1 MKKKVY
7 LWLLAMC
14 VTAGTATPVY
24 AVEPVAEQSTVGKNT
39 GNEEENQKQEKTLEN
54 NGENSGEENPGE
66 VKAPENSSVNSGEKK
81 EPEDGGA
88 NSGGEKEPENGGVN
102 SGEGKD
108 TENSGENA
116 VEKEKS
122 GEVPEDEL
130 ALQEL
135 GEEYQIAAFS
145 NEETLTVTD
154 LTELLS
160 ALDNENC
167 KKIEVN
173 GSFDVTQKLTVNR
186 ELTIYGGT
194 SGATLNRGAKDI
206 NLFYV
211 ESSGK
216 LTLENITID
225 GKKGTYQNCNPLIYT
240 RGTLTLEKGAA
251 LQNNHAQYV
260 GSAIQAMGGS
270 LIMNGGFI
278 QDNETAYNG
287 GGIYL
292 GQDATFEMTGGTI
305 QRNTGDGGG
314 GIDAQC
320 QVTMTGGTIQN
331 NTATRCGGGIM
342 LNRSGSG
349 LVMSGGSITGNH
361 AKASSSSSSDYGN
374 GGGVYANSGTKLTL
388 SNGASIDNNT
398 AEKNG
403 GGVYAYS
410 SATLTLNGGTIAKN
424 KAEVYGGGVY
434 AYTSMTL
441 TLDGGK
447 IQENTAKSSGGGV
460 YVNGQVTMKSGEI
473 SGNQSTGGYGGG
485 IMNYGTVNIEGGTI
499 INNTSFQNGGGIS
512 NQRLVTMTA
521 GTISGNKSTNGSGGG
536 IFNSTILKMSGGSI
550 TGNTANSKG
559 GGIYQG
565 NLFEVSGGDVQ
576 IMGNKEDGG
585 KTSNVFL
592 NRFSDGTCYYVKIVS
607 PGLNGNSKIG
617 VNVGIRED
625 LNITQAVNDADYSK
639 YFTSDDS
646 NYEVVDVVG
655 SDGKHQ
661 LSLKKKGS
669 GNTGGSESGG
679 STGGNTGG
687 SESGGTTGGN
697 NSGTTG
703 GNTGSS
709 TGTSSGSSGGGS
721 SAGTVTA
728 TPATTTPKET
738 TITVPLQA
746 DTQEST
752 LETGNLPTNLQQR
765 VLNQKISHT
774 VLSSVETD
782 VKVGLDI
789 EAVRAIS
796 GQAQGDA
803 SVVVQKLD
811 NTALKGSAAAVIGT
825 RPVVTVRVQDAAGK
839 AITDLGA
846 GSVLVEIPYVLQN
859 GENPGNIC
867 AVSTDAEGNVQWILN
882 SVYDSEKQ
890 VLRFRT
896 LQGADY
902 GVASIPMGIY
912 QDTIGTDKQ
921 ADIAFAVSRGLLT
934 GDAKGQAFNPE
945 KAVTMEEFANA
956 LDRMTGKEVSN
967 VVLGSFAPDQSI
979 TREEMA
985 VLLVK
990 YADTLGIVLPEV
1002 EKAAA
1007 FADQNQ
1013 ISAQAVADIRKLQQ
1027 AGVLEGKTL
1036 QTFAPRENLTRAD
1049 LCTTLRLFLEM
1060 MVRGTCRPE

>member
-24 AVEPVAEQSTVGKNT
+24 AVETVAEQSTV
-39 GNEEENQKQEKTLEN
+39 EEKTSEN
-54 NGENSGEENPGE
+54 NGENAGEENSGEENAPEKNEGNPGE
-66 VKAPENSSVNSGEKK
+66 VKAPENSGVNSGEVKA
-81 EPEDGGA
+81 PENSGV

-116 VEKEKS
+116 VEEEKS
-122 GEVPEDEL
+122 GEVAEVPEDEL

-145 NEETLTVTD
+145 ASQTVTTFD
-154 LTELLS
+154 ELKT
-160 ALDNENC
+160 ALADETC
-167 KKIEVN
+167 SEIQVS
-173 GSFDVTQKLTVNR
+173 GTISVTKTLIVNR
-186 ELTIYGGT
+186 EVKLSGG
-194 SGATLNRGAKDI
+194 GMLVRGVKSICLIAVGEKG
-206 NLFYV
+206 V
-211 ESSGK
+211 
-216 LTLENITID
+216 LTLENIVLD
-225 GKKGTYQNCNPLIYT
+225 GKRDTYRWDDSLLQVEN
-240 RGTLTLEKGAA
+240 GGSLTLLEGAVF
-251 LQNNHAQYV
+251 QDNHTNSD
-260 GSAIQAMGGS
+260 GSAIQIFDGS
-270 LIMNGGFI
+270 LLMEGGTI
-278 QDNETAYNG
+278 RNNETSQEGGGIYIYKGSFVLKNGTICNNIADRNG
-287 GGIYL
+287 GGIYV
-292 GQDATFEMTGGTI
+292 GSAATFRMEGGEISGNTGYSGGMLLDCPQTAEITGGTI
-305 QRNTGDGGG
+305 KGNTATGTGG
-314 GIDAQC
+314 GIFARC
-320 QVTMTGGTIQN
+320 QVHIKAAAITG
-331 NTATRCGGGIM
+331 NTATHGGGISV
-342 LNRSGSG
+342 LTTNGKAAG
-349 LVMSGGSITGNH
+349 VVMDGGSITGNA
-361 AKASSSSSSDYGN
+361 AKQMERGSWGD
-374 GGGVYANSGTKLTL
+374 GGGVYLDGAELTL
-388 SNGASIDNNT
+388 NKGAIISDNT
-398 AEKNG
+398 AERDG
-403 GGVYAYS
+403 GGIYS
-410 SATLTLNGGTIAKN
+410 DGTITMNDGKITN
-424 KAEVYGGGVY
+424 NTGVYGGGIY
-434 AYTSMTL
+434 N
-441 TLDGGK
+441 
-447 IQENTAKSSGGGV
+447 EWSSNASIV
-460 YVNGQVTMKSGEI
+460 TINGGEI
-473 SGNQSTGGYGGG
+473 SGN
-485 IMNYGTVNIEGGTI
+485 
-499 INNTSFQNGGGIS
+499 TS
-512 NQRLVTMTA
+512 
-521 GTISGNKSTNGSGGG
+521 KEGSGGG
-536 IFNSTILKMSGGSI
+536 IVNHKTLIMTGGSV
-550 TGNTANSKG
+550 TGNKAKKEG
-559 GGIYQG
+559 GGIYQYRD
-565 NLFEVSGGDVQ
+565 FQVSGTVR
-576 IMGNKEDGG
+576 ITGNTESGG

-592 NRFSDGTCYYVKIVS
+592 DYKTYNETEPNRYVTIIS
-607 PGLNGNSKIG
+607 PGLSSGSQIG
-617 VNVGIRED
+617 VNINPGKD
-625 LNITQAVNDADYSK
+625 LNITQAINDKDYSE

-646 NYEVVDVVG
+646 NYEIINVE
-655 SDGKHQ
+655 SNGKHQ
-661 LSLKKKGS
+661 VSLKKKGS

-697 NSGTTG
+697 NG
-703 GNTGSS
+703 GNTSGST
-709 TGTSSGSSGGGS
+709 TGTSGGS
-721 SAGTVTA
+721 SAGTAAA

-846 GSVLVEIPYVLQN
+846 GSALVEIPYVLQN

-921 ADIAFAVSRGLLT
+921 TDIAFAVSRGLLT

>member
-7 LWLLAMC
+7 MWLLAMC

-24 AVEPVAEQSTVGKNT
+24 AEEPVAVQSTVGENT
-39 GNEEENQKQEKTLEN
+39 GNVEESQEQEKAPEN

-66 VKAPENSSVNSGEKK
+66 VKAPENSGMNSGEKK
-81 EPEDGGA
+81 EPEDGGV
-88 NSGGEKEPENGGVN
+88 NSGEKKEPENGSVN

-122 GEVPEDEL
+122 GEVLEDEL
-130 ALQEL
+130 DLQEL
-135 GEEYQIAAFS
+135 GEEYQLAALSASQTVTTFDELKAALADETCREIQVS
-145 NEETLTVTD
+145 STISVTETL
-154 LTELLS
+154 
-160 ALDNENC
+160 
-167 KKIEVN
+167 I
-173 GSFDVTQKLTVNR
+173 VNR
-186 ELTIYGGT
+186 EVKLSGGGT
-194 SGATLNRGAKDI
+194 LVRGIKSICLIAVGEKG
-206 NLFYV
+206 V
-211 ESSGK
+211 
-216 LTLENITID
+216 LTLENIVLD
-225 GKKGTYQNCNPLIYT
+225 GQGETYRWDRSLLQVEN
-240 RGTLTLEKGAA
+240 GGSLTLQDGAVF
-251 LQNNHAQYV
+251 QNNHTNSD
-260 GSAIQAMGGS
+260 GGAIRVFDGS
-270 LIMNGGFI
+270 LLMEGGTI
-278 QDNETAYNG
+278 RNNETSFGGGGIYIYKGSFTLKNGTICNNIADRNG
-287 GGIYL
+287 GGIY
-292 GQDATFEMTGGTI
+292 
-305 QRNTGDGGG
+305 
-314 GIDAQC
+314 
-320 QVTMTGGTIQN
+320 V
-331 NTATRCGGGIM
+331 
-342 LNRSGSG
+342 GSEAAFR
-349 LVMSGGSITGNH
+349 M
-361 AKASSSSSSDYGN
+361 
-374 GGGVYANSGTKLTL
+374 
-388 SNGASIDNNT
+388 
-398 AEKNG
+398 
-403 GGVYAYS
+403 
-410 SATLTLNGGTIAKN
+410 
-424 KAEVYGGGVY
+424 
-434 AYTSMTL
+434 
-441 TLDGGK
+441 
-447 IQENTAKSSGGGV
+447 EN
-460 YVNGQVTMKSGEI
+460 GEI
-473 SGNQSTGGYGGG
+473 SGNTGYSGGMLLDCPQTAEITGGTIKENTATGTGGGIFARCQVHIKAAAITGNTATHGGGISVLTTNGKAAGVVMDGGSIKGNAAKQMERGSWGDGGGVYLDGAELTLNKGAIISDNTAERDGGGIYSDGTITMNDGKITNNTGVYGGG
-485 IMNYGTVNIEGGTI
+485 IYNEWSSNASIVTI
-499 INNTSFQNGGGIS
+499 NGGE
-512 NQRLVTMTA
+512 
-521 GTISGNKSTNGSGGG
+521 ISGNTSKEGSGGG
-536 IFNSTILKMSGGSI
+536 IVNHKTLIMTGGSV
-550 TGNTANSKG
+550 TGNKAKEEG
-559 GGIYQG
+559 GGIYQYRD
-565 NLFEVSGGDVQ
+565 FQVSGTVR
-576 IMGNKEDGG
+576 ITGNTESGG

-592 NRFSDGTCYYVKIVS
+592 DYKTYNETEPNRYITIVS
-607 PGLNGNSKIG
+607 PGLSSGSQIG
-617 VNVGIRED
+617 VNINPNKD
-625 LNITQAVNDADYSK
+625 LNITQAINDKDYSE

-646 NYEVVDVVG
+646 NYEIINVE
-655 SDGKHQ
+655 SNGKYQ
-661 LSLKKKGS
+661 VSLKKTGSGS

-687 SESGGTTGGN
+687 GESGGTTGGN

-709 TGTSSGSSGGGS
+709 TGSTTGTSTGTSGGGS
-721 SAGTVTA
+721 SASTA
-728 TPATTTPKET
+728 TAAPAVTPKET
-738 TITVPLQA
+738 TVTVPLQA

-774 VLSSVETD
+774 VLSSAETG

-789 EAVRAIS
+789 EAVRSIS

-811 NTALKGSAAAVIGT
+811 SATLKGSAAAVIGT
-825 RPVVTVRVQDAAGK
+825 RPVVTVQVQDAAGK
-839 AITDLGA
+839 AITSLGA

-902 GVASIPMGIY
+902 GVASIPVGIY
-912 QDTIGTDKQ
+912 QDIVGTDKQ

-956 LDRMTGKEVSN
+956 LDRMTGKKVSD

-1013 ISAQAVADIRKLQQ
+1013 ISAQAVADIQKLQQ

>member
-1 MKKKVY
+1 
-7 LWLLAMC
+7 MC

-24 AVEPVAEQSTVGKNT
+24 AVEPVAEQSTV
-39 GNEEENQKQEKTLEN
+39 EEKTSEN
-54 NGENSGEENPGE
+54 NGENAGEEKPGEVKAPENSGVNSGE
-66 VKAPENSSVNSGEKK
+66 VKAPENSSVNSGEVKA
-81 EPEDGGA
+81 P
-88 NSGGEKEPENGGVN
+88 
-102 SGEGKD
+102 
-108 TENSGENA
+108 ENSGENA

-122 GEVPEDEL
+122 GEVAEEPEDEL
-130 ALQEL
+130 DLQEL
-135 GEEYQIAAFS
+135 GEENQIAAFS

-240 RGTLTLEKGAA
+240 RGTLTLEKDAV
-251 LQNNHAQYV
+251 LQNNHAQYA

-278 QDNETAYNG
+278 QDNETAHNG

-320 QVTMTGGTIQN
+320 QVTMNGGTIQN

-342 LNRSGSG
+342 LNRSGVG
-349 LVMSGGSITGNH
+349 LEMSGGSITGNH
-361 AKASSSSSSDYGN
+361 AKASSSSDSGN
-374 GGGVYANSGTKLTL
+374 GGGVYANTGAKLTL
-388 SNGASIDNNT
+388 SNGASIENNT

-424 KAEVYGGGVY
+424 KAGVYGGGVY
-434 AYTSMTL
+434 AYSSMTL

-473 SGNQSTGGYGGG
+473 SGNQSTEGHGGG
-485 IMNYGTVNIEGGTI
+485 IMNYGTVNINGGTI
-499 INNTSFQNGGGIS
+499 TKNTSFQNGGGIS
-512 NQRLVTMTA
+512 NLRLVTMTA

-536 IFNSTILKMSGGSI
+536 IFSPATLNMSGGTI
-550 TGNTANSKG
+550 TGNTANSRG

-565 NLFEVSGGDVQ
+565 NLFEVSGRDVK
-576 IMGNKEDGG
+576 IAGNKENGG

-607 PGLNGNSKIG
+607 PGLTDNSKIG

-625 LNITQAVNDADYSK
+625 LNITQAINDIDYSN
-639 YFTSDDS
+639 YFTSDDP
-646 NYEVVDVVG
+646 NYEIMNVE
-655 SDGKHQ
+655 SNGKYQ
-661 LSLKKKGS
+661 VSLKKKGSGS

-703 GNTGSS
+703 GNTSSNTGSS
-709 TGTSSGSSGGGS
+709 TGTSTGTSGGS
-721 SAGTVTA
+721 SAGTATA

-746 DTQEST
+746 DTREST

-782 VKVGLDI
+782 VRVGLDI

-825 RPVVTVRVQDAAGK
+825 RPVVTVRVQDATGK

-990 YADTLGIVLPEV
+990 YADTLGIILPKV
-1002 EKAAA
+1002 QTANA
-1007 FADQNQ
+1007 FADQNRIQ
-1013 ISAQAVADIRKLQQ
+1013 TEALSAVQLLQQ
-1027 AGVLEGKTL
+1027 AEVLVTKVN
-1036 QTFAPRENLTRAD
+1036 QNFAPKEEVTRAEC
-1049 LCTTLRLFLEM
+1049 CTTLRLFMEM
-1060 MVRGTCRPE
+1060 MVKGTCRTN

>member
-24 AVEPVAEQSTVGKNT
+24 AVEPVAEQSTVEENT
-39 GNEEENQKQEKTLEN
+39 GNVEENQEQEKAPEN
-54 NGENSGEENPGE
+54 NGENFGEENPGE
-66 VKAPENSSVNSGEKK
+66 VKAPENSGV
-81 EPEDGGA
+81 
-88 NSGGEKEPENGGVN
+88 NSGGEKAPENGGVN

-116 VEKEKS
+116 DEEEKS
-122 GEVPEDEL
+122 GEVAEVPEDEL

-135 GEEYQIAAFS
+135 EEENQIAAFAAS
-145 NEETLTVTD
+145 HTVTTFD
-154 LTELLS
+154 ELKT
-160 ALDNENC
+160 ALADETC
-167 KKIEVN
+167 SEIQVS
-173 GSFDVTQKLTVNR
+173 GTISVTKTLIVNR
-186 ELTIYGGT
+186 EVKLSGGGT
-194 SGATLNRGAKDI
+194 LVRGNKDVY
-206 NLFYV
+206 LFDV
-211 ESSGK
+211 EKGGK
-216 LTLENITID
+216 LTLENITLD
-225 GKKGTYQNCNPLIYT
+225 GQNTAYQNSFPLIYMAT
-240 RGTLTLEKGAA
+240 GGTLTLEAGAV
-251 LQNNHAQYV
+251 LQNNHASQV
-260 GSAIQAMGGS
+260 GSAIRADGGS
-270 LIMNGGFI
+270 LVMNGGAI
-278 QDNETAYNG
+278 LDNETAYNG

-292 GQDATFEMTGGTI
+292 GQSATFAMNGGTI
-305 QRNTGDGGG
+305 QGNTGGGGG

-320 QVTMTGGTIQN
+320 QITMTGGTIQN
-331 NTATRCGGGIM
+331 NTATHGGGIILNGNRASLVMSGNSKIIGNQAKQKTSGSWGDGGGIYLSNSTTLTLNGGTIGNNTADRCGGGVESHGNVTVNGGKITNNTGGAGGGIYNEIDTVTM
-342 LNRSGSG
+342 TGGEISGNTSKDG
-349 LVMSGGSITGNH
+349 CGGGIANNGTLVMSGGSITGNT
-361 AKASSSSSSDYGN
+361 AARE
-374 GGGVYANSGTKLTL
+374 GGGVYQYKTFQVSGT
-388 SNGASIDNNT
+388 
-398 AEKNG
+398 
-403 GGVYAYS
+403 V
-410 SATLTLNGGTIAKN
+410 
-424 KAEVYGGGVY
+424 
-434 AYTSMTL
+434 
-441 TLDGGK
+441 
-447 IQENTAKSSGGGV
+447 Q
-460 YVNGQVTMKSGEI
+460 
-473 SGNQSTGGYGGG
+473 
-485 IMNYGTVNIEGGTI
+485 
-499 INNTSFQNGGGIS
+499 
-512 NQRLVTMTA
+512 
-521 GTISGNKSTNGSGGG
+521 
-536 IFNSTILKMSGGSI
+536 I
-550 TGNTANSKG
+550 TGN
-559 GGIYQG
+559 
-565 NLFEVSGGDVQ
+565 
-576 IMGNKEDGG
+576 KENG
-585 KTSNVFL
+585 KISNVYL
-592 NRFSDGTCYYVKIVS
+592 ASDKYVTIEPS
-607 PGLNGNSKIG
+607 GLNSDSKIG
-617 VNVGIRED
+617 VNINAKKD
-625 LNITQAVNDADYSK
+625 LNITQAINDADYSK

-646 NYEVVDVVG
+646 NYEVVDVAG

-661 LSLKKKGS
+661 LSLKKTGS
-669 GNTGGSESGG
+669 GNTGGGESGGSTGGNTGGSESGG

-697 NSGTTG
+697 NG
-703 GNTGSS
+703 GNTSGST
-709 TGTSSGSSGGGS
+709 TGTSSGG
-721 SAGTVTA
+721 SAGTAAA

-752 LETGNLPTNLQQR
+752 LETGNLPINLQQK
-765 VLNQKISHT
+765 VLNRKISHT

-825 RPVVTVRVQDAAGK
+825 RPVVTVRIQDAVGK

-882 SVYDSEKQ
+882 SIYDSEKQ

-1036 QTFAPRENLTRAD
+1036 QTFAPRENLTRED

>member
-1 MKKKVY
+1 
-7 LWLLAMC
+7 MC

-24 AVEPVAEQSTVGKNT
+24 AVEPVAEQSTV
-39 GNEEENQKQEKTLEN
+39 EENQEPEN
-54 NGENSGEENPGE
+54 TPENSGVNSGE
-66 VKAPENSSVNSGEKK
+66 KKEPENSGVNSGEKK

-88 NSGGEKEPENGGVN
+88 NSGGEKAPENGSVN

-108 TENSGENA
+108 TENGGENA
-116 VEKEKS
+116 DEEEKS
-122 GEVPEDEL
+122 GEVAEVPEDEL
-130 ALQEL
+130 DLQEL
-135 GEEYQIAAFS
+135 GEENQIAAFS
-145 NEETLTVTD
+145 EEETLTVTD
-154 LTELLS
+154 LTELIS
-160 ALDNENC
+160 ALNNENC
-167 KKIEVN
+167 KKIVVN

-194 SGATLNRGAKDI
+194 SGVTLNRGDKGI

-225 GKKGTYQNCNPLIYT
+225 GKKGTYKNCNPLIYT
-240 RGTLTLEKGAA
+240 KGTLTLEKDAV

-292 GQDATFEMTGGTI
+292 GQDATFKMTGGTI

-320 QVTMTGGTIQN
+320 LVTMTGGTIQK

-342 LNRSGSG
+342 LNRSGVG
-349 LVMSGGSITGNH
+349 LVMSGGSITENH
-361 AKASSSSSSDYGN
+361 AKASSSSDSGN
-374 GGGVYANSGTKLTL
+374 GGGVYANTGAKLTL
-388 SNGASIDNNT
+388 SNGASIENNT

-434 AYTSMTL
+434 AYSSMTL

-460 YVNGQVTMKSGEI
+460 YVNGQVTMTSGEI
-473 SGNQSTGGYGGG
+473 SGNQSTEQHGGG
-485 IMNYGTVNIEGGTI
+485 IMNYGTVNINGGTI
-499 INNTSFQNGGGIS
+499 TNNTSSKNGGGIF
-512 NQRLVTMTA
+512 NQGLVTMTA
-521 GTISGNKSTNGSGGG
+521 GTISGNTSTNGSGGG
-536 IFNSTILKMSGGSI
+536 IFSPATLKMSGGSI

-576 IMGNKEDGG
+576 ITGNKEDGG

-592 NRFSDGTCYYVKIVS
+592 NRFSDGTCYYVTIVS
-607 PGLNGNSKIG
+607 PGLNGNSQIG

-646 NYEVVDVVG
+646 NYEIMNVE
-655 SDGKHQ
+655 SNGKHQ
-661 LSLKKKGS
+661 VSLKKTGS

-697 NSGTTG
+697 NG
-703 GNTGSS
+703 GNTSGST
-709 TGTSSGSSGGGS
+709 TGTSGGS
-721 SAGTVTA
+721 SAGTAAA

-752 LETGNLPTNLQQR
+752 LETGNLPTNLQQI
-765 VLNQKISHT
+765 VLNRKISHT
-774 VLSSVETD
+774 VLSSVETG

-789 EAVRAIS
+789 EAVRSIS

-825 RPVVTVRVQDAAGK
+825 RPVVTIRVQDAAGK

-990 YADTLGIVLPEV
+990 YADTLGIILPKV
-1002 EKAAA
+1002 QTANA
-1007 FADQNQ
+1007 FADQNRIQ
-1013 ISAQAVADIRKLQQ
+1013 TEALSAVQLLQQ
-1027 AGVLEGKTL
+1027 AEVLVTKVN
-1036 QTFAPRENLTRAD
+1036 QNFAPKEEVTRAEC
-1049 LCTTLRLFLEM
+1049 CTTLRLFMEM
-1060 MVRGTCRPE
+1060 MVKGTCRTN

>member
-24 AVEPVAEQSTVGKNT
+24 AVEPVAEQSTV
-39 GNEEENQKQEKTLEN
+39 EEKTSEN
-54 NGENSGEENPGE
+54 NGENAGEESSGEENAPEKNEGNSGE
-66 VKAPENSSVNSGEKK
+66 VKAPENSGVNSSEVKA
-81 EPEDGGA
+81 PENSGV
-88 NSGGEKEPENGGVN
+88 NSGGEKEPEDGGVN

-116 VEKEKS
+116 DEEEKS
-122 GEVPEDEL
+122 GEVAEVPEDEL

-135 GEEYQIAAFS
+135 GEENQIAAFS
-145 NEETLTVTD
+145 ASWPVTTFDELKTALVDETCSEIQVSGTISVTETL
-154 LTELLS
+154 
-160 ALDNENC
+160 
-167 KKIEVN
+167 I
-173 GSFDVTQKLTVNR
+173 VNR
-186 ELTIYGGT
+186 EVKLSGGGT
-194 SGATLNRGAKDI
+194 FVRGNKDVY
-206 NLFYV
+206 LFDV
-211 ESSGK
+211 EKGGK
-216 LTLENITID
+216 LTLENITLD
-225 GKKGTYQNCNPLIYT
+225 GQSQNIAYQNSFPLIYMAT
-240 RGTLTLEKGAA
+240 GGTLTLEAGAV
-251 LQNNHAQYV
+251 LQNNHASQV
-260 GSAIQAMGGS
+260 GSAIRADGGS
-270 LIMNGGFI
+270 LVMNGGSI
-278 QDNETAYNG
+278 LDNETAYNG

-292 GQDATFEMTGGTI
+292 GQSATFAMNGGTI
-305 QRNTGDGGG
+305 QGNTGDGGG

-331 NTATRCGGGIM
+331 NTATHGGGIILNGNRASLVMSGNSKIIGNQAKQKTSGSWGDGGGIYLSDSTTLTLNGGTIGNNTADRCGGGVESHGNVTVNGGKITNNTGGAGGGIYNEIDTVTM
-342 LNRSGSG
+342 TGGEISGNTSTG
-349 LVMSGGSITGNH
+349 GCGGGIANIGTLVMSGGSITGNT
-361 AKASSSSSSDYGN
+361 AARE
-374 GGGVYANSGTKLTL
+374 GGGVYQYKTFQVSGT
-388 SNGASIDNNT
+388 
-398 AEKNG
+398 
-403 GGVYAYS
+403 V
-410 SATLTLNGGTIAKN
+410 
-424 KAEVYGGGVY
+424 
-434 AYTSMTL
+434 
-441 TLDGGK
+441 
-447 IQENTAKSSGGGV
+447 Q
-460 YVNGQVTMKSGEI
+460 
-473 SGNQSTGGYGGG
+473 
-485 IMNYGTVNIEGGTI
+485 
-499 INNTSFQNGGGIS
+499 
-512 NQRLVTMTA
+512 
-521 GTISGNKSTNGSGGG
+521 
-536 IFNSTILKMSGGSI
+536 I
-550 TGNTANSKG
+550 TGN
-559 GGIYQG
+559 
-565 NLFEVSGGDVQ
+565 
-576 IMGNKEDGG
+576 KENG
-585 KTSNVFL
+585 KISNVYL
-592 NRFSDGTCYYVKIVS
+592 ASDKYVTIEPS
-607 PGLNGNSKIG
+607 GLNSDSKIG
-617 VNVGIRED
+617 VNINAKKD
-625 LNITQAVNDADYSK
+625 LNITQAINDADYSK

-661 LSLKKKGS
+661 LSLKKTGS
-669 GNTGGSESGG
+669 GNTGGGESGG

-697 NSGTTG
+697 NSGNTSGSTTG
-703 GNTGSS
+703 TS
-709 TGTSSGSSGGGS
+709 TGTSGGGGS
-721 SAGTVTA
+721 ASTVTS

-774 VLSSVETD
+774 VLSSTETG

-825 RPVVTVRVQDAAGK
+825 RPVVTIRVQDAVGK

-902 GVASIPMGIY
+902 GVASIPVGIY
-912 QDTIGTDKQ
+912 QDTVGTDKQ

-990 YADTLGIVLPEV
+990 YADTLGIILPKV
-1002 EKAAA
+1002 QTANA
-1007 FADQNQ
+1007 FADQNRIQ
-1013 ISAQAVADIRKLQQ
+1013 TEALSAVQLLQQ
-1027 AGVLEGKTL
+1027 AEVLVTKVN
-1036 QTFAPRENLTRAD
+1036 QNFAPKEEVTRAEC
-1049 LCTTLRLFLEM
+1049 CTTLRLFMEM
-1060 MVRGTCRPE
+1060 MVKGTCRTN

>member
-1 MKKKVY
+1 
-7 LWLLAMC
+7 MC

-24 AVEPVAEQSTVGKNT
+24 AVEPVAEQSTVEKNQ
-39 GNEEENQKQEKTLEN
+39 EPENTP
-54 NGENSGEENPGE
+54 ENSGVNSGE
-66 VKAPENSSVNSGEKK
+66 VKAPENSGVNSGGEK
-81 EPEDGGA
+81 ETENGGA
-88 NSGGEKEPENGGVN
+88 NSGGEKESENGGVN

-116 VEKEKS
+116 DEEEKS
-122 GEVPEDEL
+122 GEVAEVPEDEL

-135 GEEYQIAAFS
+135 EEENQIAAFS
-145 NEETLTVTD
+145 EEETLTVTD
-154 LTELLS
+154 LTELIS
-160 ALDNENC
+160 ALNNENC
-167 KKIEVN
+167 KKIVVN
-173 GSFDVTQKLTVNR
+173 GSFDVTQKLIVNR

-194 SGATLNRGAKDI
+194 SGVTLNRGDKSI

-225 GKKGTYQNCNPLIYT
+225 GKKGTYKNCNPLIYT
-240 RGTLTLEKGAA
+240 KGTLTLEKDAV

-270 LIMNGGFI
+270 LIMNGGSI
-278 QDNETAYNG
+278 QDNESNFNG

-292 GQDATFEMTGGTI
+292 GQDATFKMTGGTI

-342 LNRSGSG
+342 LNRSGVG

-361 AKASSSSSSDYGN
+361 AKASSSSDSGN
-374 GGGVYANSGTKLTL
+374 GGGVYANTGAILTL

-403 GGVYAYS
+403 GGVYADS
-410 SATLTLNGGTIAKN
+410 STTLTLNGGTIAKN

-434 AYTSMTL
+434 AYSSMTL

-485 IMNYGTVNIEGGTI
+485 IMNYGTVNINGGTI
-499 INNTSFQNGGGIS
+499 TNNTSSQNGGGIF
-512 NQRLVTMTA
+512 NQGLVTMTA

-536 IFNSTILKMSGGSI
+536 IFSPATLKMSGGSI

-592 NRFSDGTCYYVKIVS
+592 NRFSDGTCYYVTIVS

-709 TGTSSGSSGGGS
+709 TGSTTGTSTGTSGGS
-721 SAGTVTA
+721 SAGTA
-728 TPATTTPKET
+728 ASTPATTTPKET

-912 QDTIGTDKQ
+912 QDTTGTDKQ

-1036 QTFAPRENLTRAD
+1036 QTFAPRENLTRED

>member
-1 MKKKVY
+1 
-7 LWLLAMC
+7 MC

-24 AVEPVAEQSTVGKNT
+24 AVETVAEQSTVEENT
-39 GNEEENQKQEKTLEN
+39 GNVEENQEQEKAPEN
-54 NGENSGEENPGE
+54 NGENFGEENPGE
-66 VKAPENSSVNSGEKK
+66 VKAPEN
-81 EPEDGGA
+81 
-88 NSGGEKEPENGGVN
+88 GGVN
-102 SGEGKD
+102 PGEGKD

-116 VEKEKS
+116 DEEEKS
-122 GEVPEDEL
+122 GEVAEVPEDEL

-194 SGATLNRGAKDI
+194 SGVTLNRGDKGI

-240 RGTLTLEKGAA
+240 KGTLTLEKDAV

-292 GQDATFEMTGGTI
+292 GQDATFKMTGGTI

-342 LNRSGSG
+342 LNRSGVG

-361 AKASSSSSSDYGN
+361 AKASSSSDSGN
-374 GGGVYANSGTKLTL
+374 GGGVYANKGAKLTL
-388 SNGASIDNNT
+388 SNGASIENNT

-434 AYTSMTL
+434 AYSSMTL

-473 SGNQSTGGYGGG
+473 SGNQSTEGHGGG
-485 IMNYGTVNIEGGTI
+485 IMNYGTVNINGGTI
-499 INNTSFQNGGGIS
+499 TNNTSFQNGGGIS

-536 IFNSTILKMSGGSI
+536 IFSPATLNMSGGSI

-576 IMGNKEDGG
+576 ITGNKEDGG

-592 NRFSDGTCYYVKIVS
+592 NRFSDGTCYYVTIVS
-607 PGLNGNSKIG
+607 PGLNGNSEIG

-625 LNITQAVNDADYSK
+625 LNITQAINDADYSK

-646 NYEVVDVVG
+646 NYEIINVE
-655 SDGKHQ
+655 SNGKYQ
-661 LSLKKKGS
+661 VSLKKKGNDS

-687 SESGGTTGGN
+687 SESGGSTGGN
-697 NSGTTG
+697 TG

-709 TGTSSGSSGGGS
+709 TGSTTGTSTGTSGGS

-746 DTQEST
+746 DTQKST

-774 VLSSVETD
+774 VLSSAETG

-789 EAVRAIS
+789 EAVRSIS

-811 NTALKGSAAAVIGT
+811 SATLKGNAAAVIGT
-825 RPVVTVRVQDAAGK
+825 RPVVTVQVQDAAGK
-839 AITDLGA
+839 AVTDLGA

-902 GVASIPMGIY
+902 GVASIPVGIY
-912 QDTIGTDKQ
+912 QDTVGTDKQ

-990 YADTLGIVLPEV
+990 YADTLGIILPKV
-1002 EKAAA
+1002 QTANA
-1007 FADQNQ
+1007 FADQNRIQ
-1013 ISAQAVADIRKLQQ
+1013 TEALSAVQLLQQ
-1027 AGVLEGKTL
+1027 AEVLVTKVN
-1036 QTFAPRENLTRAD
+1036 QNFAPKEEVTRAEC
-1049 LCTTLRLFLEM
+1049 CTTLRLFMEM
-1060 MVRGTCRPE
+1060 MVKGTCRTN

>member
-24 AVEPVAEQSTVGKNT
+24 AVEPVAEQSTVEENT
-39 GNEEENQKQEKTLEN
+39 GNVEENQEQEKAPEN
-54 NGENSGEENPGE
+54 NGENFGEENPGE
-66 VKAPENSSVNSGEKK
+66 VKAPENSGV
-81 EPEDGGA
+81 
-88 NSGGEKEPENGGVN
+88 NSGGEKAPENGGVN

-116 VEKEKS
+116 DEEEKS
-122 GEVPEDEL
+122 GEVAEVPEDEL

-135 GEEYQIAAFS
+135 EEENQIAAFS
-145 NEETLTVTD
+145 GEETLTVTD

-160 ALDNENC
+160 ALNNENC

-194 SGATLNRGAKDI
+194 SGATLNRGAKAI

-225 GKKGTYQNCNPLIYT
+225 GKKGTYQDCNPLIYT
-240 RGTLTLEKGAA
+240 RGTLTLEKGAV
-251 LQNNHAQYV
+251 LQNNHALYV
-260 GSAIQAMGGS
+260 GSAIQAIGGS

-278 QDNETAYNG
+278 QDNETAHNG

-331 NTATRCGGGIM
+331 NTATHGGGIILNGNRASLVMSGNSKIIGNQAKQKTSGSWGDGGGIYLSNSTTLTLNGGTIGNNTADRCGGGVESHGNVTVNGGKITNNTGGAGGGIYNEIDTVTM
-342 LNRSGSG
+342 TGGEISGNTSKDG
-349 LVMSGGSITGNH
+349 CGGGIANNGTLVMSGGSITGNT
-361 AKASSSSSSDYGN
+361 AARE
-374 GGGVYANSGTKLTL
+374 GGGVYQYKTFQVSGT
-388 SNGASIDNNT
+388 
-398 AEKNG
+398 
-403 GGVYAYS
+403 V
-410 SATLTLNGGTIAKN
+410 
-424 KAEVYGGGVY
+424 
-434 AYTSMTL
+434 
-441 TLDGGK
+441 
-447 IQENTAKSSGGGV
+447 Q
-460 YVNGQVTMKSGEI
+460 
-473 SGNQSTGGYGGG
+473 
-485 IMNYGTVNIEGGTI
+485 
-499 INNTSFQNGGGIS
+499 
-512 NQRLVTMTA
+512 
-521 GTISGNKSTNGSGGG
+521 
-536 IFNSTILKMSGGSI
+536 I
-550 TGNTANSKG
+550 TGN
-559 GGIYQG
+559 
-565 NLFEVSGGDVQ
+565 
-576 IMGNKEDGG
+576 KENG
-585 KTSNVFL
+585 KISNVYL
-592 NRFSDGTCYYVKIVS
+592 ASDKYVTIEPS
-607 PGLNGNSKIG
+607 GLNSDSKIG
-617 VNVGIRED
+617 VNINAKKD
-625 LNITQAVNDADYSK
+625 LNITQAINDADYSK

-646 NYEVVDVVG
+646 NYEVVDVAG

-661 LSLKKKGS
+661 LSLKKTGS
-669 GNTGGSESGG
+669 GNTGGGESGGSTGGNTGGSESGG

-697 NSGTTG
+697 NG
-703 GNTGSS
+703 GNTSGST
-709 TGTSSGSSGGGS
+709 TGTSSGG
-721 SAGTVTA
+721 SAGTAAA

-752 LETGNLPTNLQQR
+752 LETGNLPINLQQK
-765 VLNQKISHT
+765 VLNRKISHT

-825 RPVVTVRVQDAAGK
+825 RPVVTVRIQDAVGK

-882 SVYDSEKQ
+882 SIYDSEKQ

-945 KAVTMEEFANA
+945 KAVT

-1036 QTFAPRENLTRAD
+1036 QTFAPRENLTRED

>member
-24 AVEPVAEQSTVGKNT
+24 AVEPVAEQSTVEENT
-39 GNEEENQKQEKTLEN
+39 GNVEENQEQEKASEN
-54 NGENSGEENPGE
+54 NGENFGEENSGE
-66 VKAPENSSVNSGEKK
+66 VKAPEN
-81 EPEDGGA
+81 
-88 NSGGEKEPENGGVN
+88 GGVN
-102 SGEGKD
+102 PGEGKD

-122 GEVPEDEL
+122 GEVAEVPEDEL

-225 GKKGTYQNCNPLIYT
+225 GKKGTYQDCKPLIYT
-240 RGTLTLEKGAA
+240 TGTLTLEKGAV

-278 QDNETAYNG
+278 QDNETAHNG

-292 GQDATFEMTGGTI
+292 GQDATFKMTGGTI

-320 QVTMTGGTIQN
+320 LVTMTGGTIQN

-342 LNRSGSG
+342 LNRSGVG
-349 LVMSGGSITGNH
+349 LVMSGGSITENH
-361 AKASSSSSSDYGN
+361 AKASSSSDSGN
-374 GGGVYANSGTKLTL
+374 GGGVYANTGAILTL

-410 SATLTLNGGTIAKN
+410 SATLTLNGGTIAEN

-434 AYTSMTL
+434 AYSSMTL
-441 TLDGGK
+441 TLNGGK
-447 IQENTAKSSGGGV
+447 IQGNKAKSSGGGV

-473 SGNQSTGGYGGG
+473 SGNQSTEGHGGG

-512 NQRLVTMTA
+512 NLKLVTMTA

-536 IFNSTILKMSGGSI
+536 IFSPAILNMSGGSI

-576 IMGNKEDGG
+576 ITGNKEDGG

-625 LNITQAVNDADYSK
+625 LNITDAVNDADYSN
-639 YFTSDDS
+639 YFTSDDP
-646 NYEVVDVVG
+646 NYEIINVE
-655 SDGKHQ
+655 SNGKYQ
-661 LSLKKKGS
+661 VSLKKKGS
-669 GNTGGSESGG
+669 GS
-679 STGGNTGG
+679 GNTGG

-709 TGTSSGSSGGGS
+709 TGSTTGTSTGTSGGS
-721 SAGTVTA
+721 SAGTAAA

-746 DTQEST
+746 STQEST

-774 VLSSVETD
+774 VLSSVETG

-811 NTALKGSAAAVIGT
+811 SATLKGNAAAVIGT

-902 GVASIPMGIY
+902 GVAAIPLGIY

-921 ADIAFAVSRGLLT
+921 EDIAFAVSRGLLT

-1036 QTFAPRENLTRAD
+1036 QTFAPRENLTREE

>member
-1 MKKKVY
+1 MTENGKTDIGGYEMKKKVY
-7 LWLLAMC
+7 MWLLAMC

-24 AVEPVAEQSTVGKNT
+24 AVEPVAEQSTV
-39 GNEEENQKQEKTLEN
+39 EEKTSEN
-54 NGENSGEENPGE
+54 NGENSGEENSGE
-66 VKAPENSSVNSGEKK
+66 EKAPENS
-81 EPEDGGA
+81 
-88 NSGGEKEPENGGVN
+88 GVN

-122 GEVPEDEL
+122 DEVAEVPEDEQ

-135 GEEYQIAAFS
+135 GEENQIAAFS
-145 NEETLTVTD
+145 ASQPVTTFDELKTALANKTYSEIQISGEIPVTETLTV
-154 LTELLS
+154 
-160 ALDNENC
+160 NR
-167 KKIEVN
+167 I
-173 GSFDVTQKLTVNR
+173 VT
-186 ELTIYGGT
+186 ISGGT
-194 SGATLNRGAKDI
+194 LVRAASDI
-206 NLFYV
+206 CLIAVGGN
-211 ESSGK
+211 GG
-216 LTLENITID
+216 LTLKNVVLDGRGETYRWDRSLLQVEN
-225 GKKGTYQNCNPLIYT
+225 GGS
-240 RGTLTLEKGAA
+240 LTLQDGAVF
-251 LQNNHAQYV
+251 QNNHTNSY
-260 GSAIQAMGGS
+260 GGAIRVFDGF
-270 LIMNGGFI
+270 LIM
-278 QDNETAYNG
+278 E
-287 GGIYL
+287 
-292 GQDATFEMTGGTI
+292 
-305 QRNTGDGGG
+305 
-314 GIDAQC
+314 
-320 QVTMTGGTIQN
+320 GGTIQN
-331 NTATRCGGGIM
+331 NETSQEGGGIYIYKGSFVLKNGGTICNNKAKDNGGGIYVGSEATFRMEGGEISGNTGYSGGM
-342 LNRSGSG
+342 LLDCSQTAEITGGTIKGNTATGTGGGIFARCQVHIKAAAITGNTATHGGGISVLTTNGNAAG
-349 LVMSGGSITGNH
+349 VVMDGGSITGNA
-361 AKASSSSSSDYGN
+361 AKQMERYSWGD
-374 GGGVYANSGTKLTL
+374 GGGVYLDGAELTL
-388 SNGASIDNNT
+388 NKGAIISDNT
-398 AEKNG
+398 AERDG
-403 GGVYAYS
+403 GGIYS
-410 SATLTLNGGTIAKN
+410 DGTITMNDGKITN
-424 KAEVYGGGVY
+424 NTGVYGGGIY
-434 AYTSMTL
+434 N
-441 TLDGGK
+441 
-447 IQENTAKSSGGGV
+447 QWSSNASIV
-460 YVNGQVTMKSGEI
+460 TINGGEI
-473 SGNQSTGGYGGG
+473 SGN
-485 IMNYGTVNIEGGTI
+485 
-499 INNTSFQNGGGIS
+499 TS
-512 NQRLVTMTA
+512 
-521 GTISGNKSTNGSGGG
+521 KEGSGGG
-536 IFNSTILKMSGGSI
+536 IVNYKTLIMTGGSVTGNKAKKEGGGIHQYKDFQVSGTVRI
-550 TGNTANSKG
+550 TGNTES
-559 GGIYQG
+559 
-565 NLFEVSGGDVQ
+565 E
-576 IMGNKEDGG
+576 G

-592 NRFSDGTCYYVKIVS
+592 DYKTYNETEPNRYVTIVS
-607 PGLNGNSKIG
+607 PGLSSGSQIG
-617 VNVGIRED
+617 VNINPDKD

-646 NYEVVDVVG
+646 NYEIINVE
-655 SDGKHQ
+655 SNGKYQ
-661 LSLKKKGS
+661 VSLKKTGSGS

-687 SESGGTTGGN
+687 GESGGTTGGN
-697 NSGTTG
+697 NG
-703 GNTGSS
+703 GNTSGST
-709 TGTSSGSSGGGS
+709 TGTSTSTSGGGG
-721 SAGTVTA
+721 SAGTA
-728 TPATTTPKET
+728 ASTPATTTPKET

-774 VLSSVETD
+774 VLSSAKTG

-811 NTALKGSAAAVIGT
+811 NTALKGNAAAVIGT

-846 GSVLVEIPYVLQN
+846 GSALVEIPYVLQN

-902 GVASIPMGIY
+902 GVASIPMQIY

-921 ADIAFAVSRGLLT
+921 ADIAFAVSRGLLA
-934 GDAKGQAFNPE
+934 GDAKGESFDPE

-990 YADTLGIVLPEV
+990 YADTLGIVLPKV

>member
-24 AVEPVAEQSTVGKNT
+24 AVEPVAEQSTV
-39 GNEEENQKQEKTLEN
+39 EEKTSEN

-66 VKAPENSSVNSGEKK
+66 VKAPENNGENAGEESSGEEKAPENSSV
-81 EPEDGGA
+81 
-88 NSGGEKEPENGGVN
+88 NSGGEKEPENSGVN

-122 GEVPEDEL
+122 GEVAEVPEDEL

-135 GEEYQIAAFS
+135 EEENQIAAFS
-145 NEETLTVTD
+145 DEETLTVTD
-154 LTELLS
+154 LAELIS
-160 ALDNENC
+160 ALNNENC
-167 KKIEVN
+167 KKIVVN

-194 SGATLNRGAKDI
+194 SGVTLNRGDKDI

-216 LTLENITID
+216 LTLENITLD

-240 RGTLTLEKGAA
+240 TGTLTLEKGAV
-251 LQNNHAQYV
+251 LQNNHAQYA
-260 GSAIQAMGGS
+260 GSAIQAMEGS

-292 GQDATFEMTGGTI
+292 GQAVTFEMTGGTI
-305 QRNTGDGGG
+305 TE
-314 GIDAQC
+314 
-320 QVTMTGGTIQN
+320 
-331 NTATRCGGGIM
+331 
-342 LNRSGSG
+342 
-349 LVMSGGSITGNH
+349 NH
-361 AKASSSSSSDYGN
+361 AKASSSSDSGN
-374 GGGVYANSGTKLTL
+374 GGGVYANKGAKLTL
-388 SNGASIDNNT
+388 SNGASIENNT

-403 GGVYAYS
+403 GGVYANS

-434 AYTSMTL
+434 ACSSMTL

-460 YVNGQVTMKSGEI
+460 YVYGQVTMTSGEI
-473 SGNQSTGGYGGG
+473 SGNKSTGGSGGG
-485 IMNYGTVNIEGGTI
+485 IMNNGTVNIDGGTI
-499 INNTSFQNGGGIS
+499 TKNTSFQNGGGIF
-512 NQRLVTMTA
+512 NQGQVTMTA
-521 GTISGNKSTNGSGGG
+521 GTISGNTSTNGSGGG
-536 IFNSTILKMSGGSI
+536 IFSPATLKMSGGSI
-550 TGNTANSKG
+550 TENTANSKG

-565 NLFEVSGGDVQ
+565 DNFEVCGNVQ
-576 IMGNKEDGG
+576 ITGNKLDVG
-585 KTSNVFL
+585 KASNVFL
-592 NRFSDGTCYYVKIVS
+592 NYSTSGKYSCYVEIVS

-617 VNVGIRED
+617 VNVGTRED

-646 NYEVVDVVG
+646 NYEIINVE
-655 SDGKHQ
+655 SNGKYQ
-661 LSLKKKGS
+661 VSLKKKGSGS

-679 STGGNTGG
+679 STGGSTGG

-697 NSGTTG
+697 NSGNTSGSTTG
-703 GNTGSS
+703 TS
-709 TGTSSGSSGGGS
+709 TGTSGGS
-721 SAGTVTA
+721 SAGTAVA
-728 TPATTTPKET
+728 TPAVAPKET

-746 DTQEST
+746 SSQEST

-765 VLNQKISHT
+765 VLSQKISHT
-774 VLSSVETD
+774 ILSSAETG

-789 EAVRAIS
+789 EAVRSIS

-902 GVASIPMGIY
+902 GVASIPVGIY

-934 GDAKGQAFNPE
+934 GDAKGQAFNQE

-956 LDRMTGKEVSN
+956 LDRMTGKKVSD

-985 VLLVK
+985 VLLAK
-990 YADTLGIVLPEV
+990 YADTLGIVLPKV
-1002 EKAAA
+1002 QTAST
-1007 FADQNQ
+1007 FADQNRIQ
-1013 ISAQAVADIRKLQQ
+1013 TEALSAVQRLQQ
-1027 AGVLEGKTL
+1027 AEVLVTKVN
-1036 QTFAPRENLTRAD
+1036 QNFAPKEEVTRAEC
-1049 LCTTLRLFLEM
+1049 CTTLRLFMEM
-1060 MVRGTCRPE
+1060 MVKGTCRTN

>member
-1 MKKKVY
+1 
-7 LWLLAMC
+7 MC
-14 VTAGTATPVY
+14 VTAVTATPVY
-24 AVEPVAEQSTVGKNT
+24 AVEPVAEQSTV
-39 GNEEENQKQEKTLEN
+39 EEKTLEN
-54 NGENSGEENPGE
+54 NGKNSGEENSGEENAPEKNEGNSGE
-66 VKAPENSSVNSGEKK
+66 EKAPENSGV
-81 EPEDGGA
+81 

-116 VEKEKS
+116 DEEEKS
-122 GEVPEDEL
+122 DEVAEVPEGEL

-135 GEEYQIAAFS
+135 EEENQIAAFS
-145 NEETLTVTD
+145 EEETLTVTD
-154 LTELLS
+154 LTELIS
-160 ALDNENC
+160 ALNNENC
-167 KKIEVN
+167 KKIVVN

-194 SGATLNRGAKDI
+194 SGVTLNRGGKGI

-225 GKKGTYQNCNPLIYT
+225 GKKGTYQDCNPLIYT
-240 RGTLTLEKGAA
+240 KGTLILEKDAV

-292 GQDATFEMTGGTI
+292 GQDATFKMTGGTI

-320 QVTMTGGTIQN
+320 QITMTGGAIQN

-342 LNRSGSG
+342 LNRSGVG
-349 LVMSGGSITGNH
+349 LEMSGGSITGNH
-361 AKASSSSSSDYGN
+361 AKASSRSDSGN
-374 GGGVYANSGTKLTL
+374 GGGVYANTGAKLTL
-388 SNGASIDNNT
+388 SNGASIENNT
-398 AEKNG
+398 ADKNG
-403 GGVYAYS
+403 GGVYADS

-424 KAEVYGGGVY
+424 KAGVYGGGVY
-434 AYTSMTL
+434 AYSSMTL

-473 SGNQSTGGYGGG
+473 SGNQSTEGHGGG
-485 IMNYGTVNIEGGTI
+485 IMNYGTVNINGGTI
-499 INNTSFQNGGGIS
+499 TKNTSFQNGGGIS
-512 NQRLVTMTA
+512 NLRLVTMTA

-536 IFNSTILKMSGGSI
+536 IFSPATLNMSGGSI
-550 TGNTANSKG
+550 TGNTANSRG

-565 NLFEVSGGDVQ
+565 NLFEVSGRDVQ

-592 NRFSDGTCYYVKIVS
+592 NRFSDGTCYYVTIVS

-646 NYEVVDVVG
+646 NYEIMNVE
-655 SDGKHQ
+655 SNGKYQ
-661 LSLKKKGS
+661 VSLKKKGSGS

-687 SESGGTTGGN
+687 SESGGNTGGN

-721 SAGTVTA
+721 SASTVTA

-746 DTQEST
+746 DTREST

-811 NTALKGSAAAVIGT
+811 SATLKGSAAAVIGT

-902 GVASIPMGIY
+902 GVASIPVGIY
-912 QDTIGTDKQ
+912 QDTVGTDKQ

-990 YADTLGIVLPEV
+990 YADTLGIILPKV
-1002 EKAAA
+1002 QTANA
-1007 FADQNQ
+1007 FADQNRIQ
-1013 ISAQAVADIRKLQQ
+1013 TEALSAVQLLQQ
-1027 AGVLEGKTL
+1027 AEVLVTKVN
-1036 QTFAPRENLTRAD
+1036 QNFAPKEEVTRAEC
-1049 LCTTLRLFLEM
+1049 CTTLRLFMEM
-1060 MVRGTCRPE
+1060 MVKGTCRTN

>member
-1 MKKKVY
+1 MKKKTY

-14 VTAGTATPVY
+14 VAASTMTPVY
-24 AVEPVAEQSTVGKNT
+24 AAEPVAEQSTVEENT
-39 GNEEENQKQEKTLEN
+39 GNVEESQEQEKAPEN
-54 NGENSGEENPGE
+54 NGENFGEENPGE
-66 VKAPENSSVNSGEKK
+66 EKVPENSGVNSGE
-81 EPEDGGA
+81 
-88 NSGGEKEPENGGVN
+88 EKEPENSGVN

-116 VEKEKS
+116 DEEEKS
-122 GEVPEDEL
+122 GEVAEVPEDEL
-130 ALQEL
+130 DLQEL
-135 GEEYQIAAFS
+135 GEENQIAAFS
-145 NEETLTVTD
+145 EEEIKTAND
-154 LTELLS
+154 LAELLE
-160 ALDNENC
+160 ALNNPDC
-167 KKIEVN
+167 KEIQVTGEIKVIEKITVDRNVTISGTGE
-173 GSFDVTQKLTVNR
+173 GKIIRDTTRDYLFDVNKNR
-186 ELTIYGGT
+186 
-194 SGATLNRGAKDI
+194 R
-206 NLFYV
+206 
-211 ESSGK
+211 
-216 LTLENITID
+216 LTLKNITID
-225 GKKGTYQNCNPLIYT
+225 GQKDNYQNCNSLIYIDNS
-240 RGTLTLEKGAA
+240 GSLTLDNGAV
-251 LQNNHAQYV
+251 LQNNHSNQV
-260 GSAIQAMGGS
+260 GSAIQTNS
-270 LIMNGGFI
+270 GFI
-278 QDNETAYNG
+278 LMKEGAVIQNNESNFNG

-292 GQDATFEMTGGTI
+292 GQAATLDMNGGTI
-305 QRNTGDGGG
+305 QGNKAPKGG

-320 QVTMTGGTIQN
+320 QITMTDGTIQN
-331 NTATRCGGGIM
+331 NTASFGGGIK
-342 LNRSGSG
+342 LNGSG
-349 LVMSGGSITGNH
+349 GSLVMSGGSITGNH
-361 AKASSSSSSDYGN
+361 AEVNSSGSDGD
-374 GGGVYANSGTKLTL
+374 GGGVY
-388 SNGASIDNNT
+388 
-398 AEKNG
+398 
-403 GGVYAYS
+403 VYYE
-410 SATLTLNGGTIAKN
+410 ATLTLNGGTIANNTAAK
-424 KAEVYGGGVY
+424 YGGGVY
-434 AYTSMTL
+434 TERRSTTL
-441 TLDGGK
+441 TLNGGK
-447 IQENTAKSSGGGV
+447 IQGNTAKSSGGGV
-460 YVNGQVTMKSGEI
+460 YVNGQVTMTSGEI

-485 IMNYGTVNIEGGTI
+485 IMNYGTVNIDGGTI
-499 INNTSFQNGGGIS
+499 TKNTSFQNGGGIF
-512 NQRLVTMTA
+512 NQGLVTMTA

-536 IFNSTILKMSGGSI
+536 IFSPATLKMSGGNV

-576 IMGNKEDGG
+576 ITGNKEDGG

-592 NRFSDGTCYYVKIVS
+592 NRFSDGTCYYVTIVS

-617 VNVGIRED
+617 VNVGIRKE
-625 LNITQAVNDADYSK
+625 LNITQAINDADYSK

-661 LSLKKKGS
+661 LSLKKTGS

-709 TGTSSGSSGGGS
+709 TGSTTGTSTGTSGGS
-721 SAGTVTA
+721 SAGTAAA

-774 VLSSVETD
+774 VLSSAETG

-789 EAVRAIS
+789 EAVRSIS

-867 AVSTDAEGNVQWILN
+867 AVSTDAEGNVQWLLN

-912 QDTIGTDKQ
+912 QDTTGTDKQ

-945 KAVTMEEFANA
+945 KAVTMEEFATA
-956 LDRMTGKEVSN
+956 LDRMTGKKVSD
-967 VVLGSFAPDQSI
+967 VVLGNFVPTQSI
-979 TREEMA
+979 TREDMA
-985 VLLVK
+985 VLLAK
-990 YADTLGIVLPEV
+990 YADTLGIILPKV
-1002 EKAAA
+1002 QTAST
-1007 FADQNQ
+1007 FADQNRIQ
-1013 ISAQAVADIRKLQQ
+1013 TEALSAVQRLQQ
-1027 AGVLEGKTL
+1027 AEVLEAKEN
-1036 QTFAPRENLTRAD
+1036 QNFAPKEEVTRAEC
-1049 LCTTLRLFLEM
+1049 CTTLRLFMEM
-1060 MVRGTCRPE
+1060 MVKGTCRTN

>member
-1 MKKKVY
+1 M
-7 LWLLAMC
+7 WLLAMC

-24 AVEPVAEQSTVGKNT
+24 AVEPVAEQSTV
-39 GNEEENQKQEKTLEN
+39 EEKTSEN
-54 NGENSGEENPGE
+54 NGENAGEENSGEENSPEKNEGNTGE
-66 VKAPENSSVNSGEKK
+66 EKAPENSGVNSGE
-81 EPEDGGA
+81 
-88 NSGGEKEPENGGVN
+88 EKAPENGGMN

-108 TENSGENA
+108 AENSGENA
-116 VEKEKS
+116 DEEEKS
-122 GEVPEDEL
+122 GEVAEVPEDEL

-135 GEEYQIAAFS
+135 EEENQIAAFAAS
-145 NEETLTVTD
+145 QTVTTFDELKTALANTTYSEIQISGEIPVTETLTVNR
-154 LTELLS
+154 S
-160 ALDNENC
+160 
-167 KKIEVN
+167 
-173 GSFDVTQKLTVNR
+173 VT
-186 ELTIYGGT
+186 ISGGT
-194 SGATLNRGAKDI
+194 LVRDASDICLIAVGGRGRLKLKNVVLDGQRDTYPGDRS
-206 NLFYV
+206 LLQV
-211 ESSGK
+211 E
-216 LTLENITID
+216 N
-225 GKKGTYQNCNPLIYT
+225 
-240 RGTLTLEKGAA
+240 
-251 LQNNHAQYV
+251 
-260 GSAIQAMGGS
+260 GGS
-270 LIMNGGFI
+270 LTLQDGAVFQNNQTNSYGGAIRVFDGFLIM
-278 QDNETAYNG
+278 E
-287 GGIYL
+287 
-292 GQDATFEMTGGTI
+292 
-305 QRNTGDGGG
+305 
-314 GIDAQC
+314 
-320 QVTMTGGTIQN
+320 GGTIQN
-331 NTATRCGGGIM
+331 NETSQEGGGIYIYKGSFVLKNGGTICNNKAKDNGGGIYVGSEATFRMEGGEISGNTGYSGGM
-342 LNRSGSG
+342 LLDCSKTAEITGGTIKGNTATGTGGGIFARCQVRIQSASITGNTATHGGGISVLTTNG
-349 LVMSGGSITGNH
+349 KAAGVVMDGGSITGNA
-361 AKASSSSSSDYGN
+361 AKQMERYSWGD
-374 GGGVYANSGTKLTL
+374 GGGVYLDHAELTL
-388 SNGASIDNNT
+388 NNGAIISDNT
-398 AEKNG
+398 AEREG
-403 GGVYAYS
+403 GGIYS
-410 SATLTLNGGTIAKN
+410 QGTITMNDGKITN
-424 KAEVYGGGVY
+424 NTGVYGGGIYNQWSNNASIV
-434 AYTSMTL
+434 T
-441 TLDGGK
+441 
-447 IQENTAKSSGGGV
+447 I
-460 YVNGQVTMKSGEI
+460 NGGEI
-473 SGNQSTGGYGGG
+473 SR
-485 IMNYGTVNIEGGTI
+485 
-499 INNTSFQNGGGIS
+499 NTS
-512 NQRLVTMTA
+512 
-521 GTISGNKSTNGSGGG
+521 KEGSGGG
-536 IFNSTILKMSGGSI
+536 IVNYKTLIMTGGSVTGNKAKKEGGGIHQYKDFQVSGTVRI
-550 TGNTANSKG
+550 TGNTES
-559 GGIYQG
+559 
-565 NLFEVSGGDVQ
+565 E
-576 IMGNKEDGG
+576 G

-592 NRFSDGTCYYVKIVS
+592 DYKTYNETEPNRYITIVS
-607 PGLNGNSKIG
+607 PGLSSGSQIG
-617 VNVGIRED
+617 VNINPDKD

-646 NYEVVDVVG
+646 NYEIMNVE
-655 SDGKHQ
+655 SNGKYQ
-661 LSLKKKGS
+661 VSLKKTGSGS

-687 SESGGTTGGN
+687 SESGGSTGGNTGGGESGGTTGGN
-697 NSGTTG
+697 NG
-703 GNTGSS
+703 GNTSGST
-709 TGTSSGSSGGGS
+709 TGTSGGS
-721 SAGTVTA
+721 SAGTA
-728 TPATTTPKET
+728 ASTPATTTPKET

-774 VLSSVETD
+774 VLSSAETG

-789 EAVRAIS
+789 EAVRSIS
-796 GQAQGDA
+796 GQAHGDA

-902 GVASIPMGIY
+902 GVASIPVGIY
-912 QDTIGTDKQ
+912 QDTVGTDKQ

-934 GDAKGQAFNPE
+934 GDAKGQAFDPE

-956 LDRMTGKEVSN
+956 LDRMTGKKVSD

-990 YADTLGIVLPEV
+990 YADTLGIVLPKV

-1013 ISAQAVADIRKLQQ
+1013 ISAQAVADIRELQQ

>member
-1 MKKKVY
+1 
-7 LWLLAMC
+7 MC

-24 AVEPVAEQSTVGKNT
+24 AVEPVAEQSTV
-39 GNEEENQKQEKTLEN
+39 EEKTSEN
-54 NGENSGEENPGE
+54 NGENAGEEKPGEVKAPENSGVNSGE
-66 VKAPENSSVNSGEKK
+66 VKAPENSSVNSGEVKA
-81 EPEDGGA
+81 PENSGV

-122 GEVPEDEL
+122 GEVAEEPEDEL
-130 ALQEL
+130 DLQEL
-135 GEEYQIAAFS
+135 GEENQIAAFS

-240 RGTLTLEKGAA
+240 RGTLTLEKGAV

-434 AYTSMTL
+434 AYSSMTL

-460 YVNGQVTMKSGEI
+460 YVNGQVTMTSGEI

-485 IMNYGTVNIEGGTI
+485 IMNYGTVNIHGGTI
-499 INNTSFQNGGGIS
+499 TNNTSSQNGGGIF
-512 NQRLVTMTA
+512 NQKLVTMTA
-521 GTISGNKSTNGSGGG
+521 GTISGNTSTNGSGGG
-536 IFNSTILKMSGGSI
+536 IFSPAILKMSGGSI

-576 IMGNKEDGG
+576 ITGNKEDGG

-592 NRFSDGTCYYVKIVS
+592 NRFSDGTCYYVTIVS

-625 LNITQAVNDADYSK
+625 LNITEAVNDADYSK

-646 NYEVVDVVG
+646 NYEIMNVE
-655 SDGKHQ
+655 SNGKHQ
-661 LSLKKKGS
+661 VSLQKKGS

-687 SESGGTTGGN
+687 SESGGNTGGN

-709 TGTSSGSSGGGS
+709 TGSTTGISGGS
-721 SAGTVTA
+721 SAGTA
-728 TPATTTPKET
+728 ASTPATTTPKET

-752 LETGNLPTNLQQR
+752 METGNLPTNLQQR

-839 AITDLGA
+839 PITDLGA

-902 GVASIPMGIY
+902 GVASIPVGIY
-912 QDTIGTDKQ
+912 QDTVGTDKQ

-956 LDRMTGKEVSN
+956 LDRMTGKEVSD

-990 YADTLGIVLPEV
+990 YADTLGIILPKV
-1002 EKAAA
+1002 QTANA
-1007 FADQNQ
+1007 FADQNRIQ
-1013 ISAQAVADIRKLQQ
+1013 TEALSAVQLLQQ
-1027 AGVLEGKTL
+1027 AEVLVTKVN
-1036 QTFAPRENLTRAD
+1036 QNFAPKEEVTRAEC
-1049 LCTTLRLFLEM
+1049 CTTLRLFMEM
-1060 MVRGTCRPE
+1060 MVKGTCRTN

>member
-24 AVEPVAEQSTVGKNT
+24 AVEPVAEQSTV
-39 GNEEENQKQEKTLEN
+39 EEKTSEN
-54 NGENSGEENPGE
+54 NGENAGEESSGEENAPEKNEGNSGE
-66 VKAPENSSVNSGEKK
+66 VKAPENSGVNSGEEKA
-81 EPEDGGA
+81 PENSGV

-108 TENSGENA
+108 TENSGEVA
-116 VEKEKS
+116 
-122 GEVPEDEL
+122 EVPEDEL

-145 NEETLTVTD
+145 ASQTVTTFDGLKTALADETCSEIQVSGTISVTETL
-154 LTELLS
+154 
-160 ALDNENC
+160 
-167 KKIEVN
+167 I
-173 GSFDVTQKLTVNR
+173 VNR
-186 ELTIYGGT
+186 EVKLSGDGT
-194 SGATLNRGAKDI
+194 LVRGVKSICLIAVGEKG
-206 NLFYV
+206 V
-211 ESSGK
+211 
-216 LTLENITID
+216 LTLENIVLD
-225 GKKGTYQNCNPLIYT
+225 GKRDTYRWDDSLLQVEN
-240 RGTLTLEKGAA
+240 GGSLTLLEGAVF
-251 LQNNHAQYV
+251 QDNHTNSD
-260 GSAIQAMGGS
+260 GSAIQIFDGS
-270 LIMNGGFI
+270 LLMEGGTIRNNETSQEGGGIYIYKGSFVLKNGGTI
-278 QDNETAYNG
+278 CNNKAKDNG
-287 GGIYL
+287 GGIYV
-292 GQDATFEMTGGTI
+292 GSEATFRMEGGEISGNTGYSGGMLLDCSKTAEITGGTI
-305 QRNTGDGGG
+305 KGNTATGTGG
-314 GIDAQC
+314 GIFARC
-320 QVTMTGGTIQN
+320 QVHIKAAAITG
-331 NTATRCGGGIM
+331 NTATHGGGISV
-342 LNRSGSG
+342 LTTNGKAAG
-349 LVMSGGSITGNH
+349 VVMDGGSITGNA
-361 AKASSSSSSDYGN
+361 AKQMERYSWGD
-374 GGGVYANSGTKLTL
+374 GGGVYLDGAELTL
-388 SNGASIDNNT
+388 NKGAIISDNT
-398 AEKNG
+398 AERDG
-403 GGVYAYS
+403 GGIYS
-410 SATLTLNGGTIAKN
+410 QGTITMNDGKITN
-424 KAEVYGGGVY
+424 NTGVYGGGIY
-434 AYTSMTL
+434 N
-441 TLDGGK
+441 
-447 IQENTAKSSGGGV
+447 EWSSNASIV
-460 YVNGQVTMKSGEI
+460 TINGGEI
-473 SGNQSTGGYGGG
+473 SGN
-485 IMNYGTVNIEGGTI
+485 
-499 INNTSFQNGGGIS
+499 TS
-512 NQRLVTMTA
+512 
-521 GTISGNKSTNGSGGG
+521 KEGSGGG
-536 IFNSTILKMSGGSI
+536 IVNYKTLIMNGGSVTGNKAKEKGGGIHQYRDFQVSGTVRI
-550 TGNTANSKG
+550 TGNTES
-559 GGIYQG
+559 
-565 NLFEVSGGDVQ
+565 
-576 IMGNKEDGG
+576 GG

-592 NRFSDGTCYYVKIVS
+592 DYKTYNETEPNRYITIVS
-607 PGLNGNSKIG
+607 PGLSSGSQIG
-617 VNVGIRED
+617 VNINPGKD
-625 LNITQAVNDADYSK
+625 LNITQAINDKDYSE

-646 NYEVVDVVG
+646 NYEIMNVE
-655 SDGKHQ
+655 SNGKYQ
-661 LSLKKKGS
+661 VSLKKTGS

-679 STGGNTGG
+679 STGG

-697 NSGTTG
+697 NG
-703 GNTGSS
+703 GNTSGST
-709 TGTSSGSSGGGS
+709 TGTSGGS
-721 SAGTVTA
+721 SAGTAAA

-746 DTQEST
+746 STQEST

-765 VLNQKISHT
+765 VLNRKISHT
-774 VLSSVETD
+774 VLSSVETG

-811 NTALKGSAAAVIGT
+811 SATLKGNAAAVIGT

-902 GVASIPMGIY
+902 GVAAIPLGIY

-921 ADIAFAVSRGLLT
+921 EDIAFAVSRGLLT

-1036 QTFAPRENLTRAD
+1036 QTFAPRENLTRED

>member
-24 AVEPVAEQSTVGKNT
+24 AVEPVAEQSTV
-39 GNEEENQKQEKTLEN
+39 EEKTSEN
-54 NGENSGEENPGE
+54 NGENAGEENPGEENAPEKNEGNSGE
-66 VKAPENSSVNSGEKK
+66 VKAPENSGV
-81 EPEDGGA
+81 
-88 NSGGEKEPENGGVN
+88 NSGGEKEPEDSGVN

-108 TENSGENA
+108 AENSGENA
-116 VEKEKS
+116 DEEEKS
-122 GEVPEDEL
+122 GEVAEVPEDEL

-135 GEEYQIAAFS
+135 GEENQIAAFS
-145 NEETLTVTD
+145 EEETLTVTD
-154 LTELLS
+154 LTELIS
-160 ALDNENC
+160 ALNNENC
-167 KKIEVN
+167 KKIVVN

-194 SGATLNRGAKDI
+194 SGVTLNRGAKGI

-240 RGTLTLEKGAA
+240 IGTLTLEKDAV
-251 LQNNHAQYV
+251 LQNNHAQYA

-278 QDNETAYNG
+278 QDNETAHNG

-292 GQDATFEMTGGTI
+292 GQDAKFKMTGGTI

-320 QVTMTGGTIQN
+320 QVTMNGGTIQN

-342 LNRSGSG
+342 LNRSGVG
-349 LVMSGGSITGNH
+349 LEMSGGSITGNH
-361 AKASSSSSSDYGN
+361 AKASSSSDSGN
-374 GGGVYANSGTKLTL
+374 GGGVYANTGAKLTL
-388 SNGASIDNNT
+388 SNGASIENNT

-424 KAEVYGGGVY
+424 KAGVYGGGVY
-434 AYTSMTL
+434 AYSSMTL

-473 SGNQSTGGYGGG
+473 SGNQSTEGHGGG
-485 IMNYGTVNIEGGTI
+485 IMNYGTVNINGGTI
-499 INNTSFQNGGGIS
+499 TKNTSFQNGGGIS
-512 NQRLVTMTA
+512 NLRLVTMTA

-536 IFNSTILKMSGGSI
+536 IFSPATLNMSGGTI
-550 TGNTANSKG
+550 TGNTANSRG

-565 NLFEVSGGDVQ
+565 NLFEVSGRDVK
-576 IMGNKEDGG
+576 IAGNKENGG

-607 PGLNGNSKIG
+607 PGLTDNSKIG

-625 LNITQAVNDADYSK
+625 LNITQAINDIDYSN
-639 YFTSDDS
+639 YFTSDDP
-646 NYEVVDVVG
+646 NYEIINVE
-655 SDGKHQ
+655 SNGKYQ
-661 LSLKKKGS
+661 VSLKKKGSGS

-703 GNTGSS
+703 GNTSSNTGSS
-709 TGTSSGSSGGGS
+709 TGTSTGTSGGS
-721 SAGTVTA
+721 SAGTATA

-746 DTQEST
+746 DAQKST
-752 LETGNLPTNLQQR
+752 LETGNLSTNLQQR

-774 VLSSVETD
+774 VLSSAETG

-789 EAVRAIS
+789 EAVRSIS

-825 RPVVTVRVQDAAGK
+825 RPVVTVQVQDAAGK

-867 AVSTDAEGNVQWILN
+867 AVSTDAEGNVQWLLN

-956 LDRMTGKEVSN
+956 LDRMTGKEVSD

-990 YADTLGIVLPEV
+990 YADTLGIVLPKV
-1002 EKAAA
+1002 QTANA
-1007 FADQNQ
+1007 FADQNRIQ
-1013 ISAQAVADIRKLQQ
+1013 TEALSAVQLLQQ
-1027 AGVLEGKTL
+1027 AEVLVTKVN
-1036 QTFAPRENLTRAD
+1036 QNFAPKEEVTRAEC
-1049 LCTTLRLFLEM
+1049 CTTLRLFMEM
-1060 MVRGTCRPE
+1060 MVKGTCRTN